1 MAAPAVMGAV
11 LAGGSGSRMGRPKA
25 DVELRGR
32 PLISYP
38 LAALEQA
45 GIEAIVVAKRSTPL
59 PELSVPVWH
68 ERDEPAHPAVGIVTA
83 LQRSASDTVLVVAC
97 DMPFLTAD
105 LLSYMSSLPDAIA
118 VPYLDGLYQPL
129 LGRYPRVI
137 APSFAYV
144 LGKDLS
150 LQQIVSDLG
159 PLKLDEE
166 QLGGFGELERLFFN
180 VNTPDDLE
188 KAERWMEE

>member
-68 ERDEPAHPAVGIVTA
+68 ERDEPAHPAA